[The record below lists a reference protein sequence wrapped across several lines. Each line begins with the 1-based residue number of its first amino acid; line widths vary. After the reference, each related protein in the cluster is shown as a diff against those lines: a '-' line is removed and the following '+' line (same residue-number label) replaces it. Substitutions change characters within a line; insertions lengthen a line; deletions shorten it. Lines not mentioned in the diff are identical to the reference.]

1 MMGTNK
7 GHDPEPNITD
17 DAEKSERSPV
27 ISPLPEER
35 TTGLGRPKALV
46 LSGWLTK
53 TSSKAAFVRGLGFE
67 VECPRLPSW
76 RLGVAIRQ
84 ARDAHDR
91 LRSDVIIGASRGG
104 AIALAIPDDRPLVLL
119 APAWR
124 YFGVRP
130 RPDAE
135 GVVIHSPRDRLVPSG
150 HSRELCRRCPGLRL
164 VVTGAEHRLNCPAGR
179 GALARALDD
188 LVGLPP
194 MRPPRLSSPERSR

>member
-1 MMGTNK
+1 MTS
-7 GHDPEPNITD
+7 TD
-17 DAEKSERSPV
+17 DEHDAGPDNPFDVERLAGPPV
-27 ISPLPEER
+27 ISAIPDGMPTR
-35 TTGLGRPKALV
+35 TGRPKALV

-67 VECPRLPSW
+67 VDCPRLPSW
-76 RLGVAIRQ
+76 RLKAAIRQ
-84 ARDAHDR
+84 AQDAHDR
-91 LRSDVIIGASRGG
+91 LGSDVIIGASRGG

-130 RPDAE
+130 RLDAE
-135 GVVIHSPRDRLVPSG
+135 GVVIHSPRDRIVPLG

-164 VVTGAEHRLNCPAGR
+164 VITGIEHRLNCPTGR
-179 GALARALDD
+179 RALATALDD

-194 MRPPRLSSPERSR
+194 MRPSP

>member
-1 MMGTNK
+1 MSTDEPR
-7 GHDPEPNITD
+7 DPGD
-17 DAEKSERSPV
+17 DVPPGAEEWERAAVLSPMLEGG
-27 ISPLPEER
+27 PARPR
-35 TTGLGRPKALV
+35 DPKALV
-46 LSGWLTK
+46 LSGWMTR

-67 VECPRLPSW
+67 VACPRLPTW
-76 RLGVAIRQ
+76 RFGAAIRR

-104 AIALAIPDDRPLVLL
+104 AIALAIPDDRPLILL

-135 GVVIHSPRDRLVPSG
+135 GVVIQSPRDRIVPLG

-164 VVTGAEHRLNCPAGR
+164 VVVGAGHRLNCPAGR
-179 GALARALDD
+179 SALAAALDD

-194 MRPPRLSSPERSR
+194 M